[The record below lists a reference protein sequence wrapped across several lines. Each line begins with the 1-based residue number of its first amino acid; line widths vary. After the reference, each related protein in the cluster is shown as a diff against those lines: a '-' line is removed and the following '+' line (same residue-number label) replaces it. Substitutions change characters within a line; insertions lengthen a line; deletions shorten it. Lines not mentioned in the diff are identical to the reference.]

1 MKRRAK
7 MRCVW
12 LLVLAVALVSL
23 PGCVKINIVD
33 RTPATVLPPMELGA
47 AANADEHN
55 LAVLAIDFDPPL
67 EYEQIMASKREGI
80 TLLVA
85 VENTGG
91 SSEDSV
97 TVQAELSTDDGQ
109 TVILEDEN
117 LIPVIAPGEIKIVR
131 FKTLGD
137 IPYRSAYQLKVRV
150 VPVKGEART
159 ANNQKSYDL
168 YITQPE

>member
-33 RTPATVLPPMELGA
+33 RTPATVLPPVELDA

-67 EYEQIMASKREGI
+67 EYEQIMAGREGI

-91 SSEDSV
+91 SSENGV

-109 TVILEDEN
+109 MVILEDET
-117 LIPVIAPGEIKIVR
+117 LIPAIAPGEIKIVR
-131 FKTLGD
+131 FKTVGD
-137 IPYRSAYQLKVRV
+137 IPYRSAYQLKVEV

-159 ANNQKSYDL
+159 ANNQKNYDL
-168 YITQPE
+168 YVTQPE

>member
-7 MRCVW
+7 VRCVW
-12 LLVLAVALVSL
+12 LLVLAVALVFL
-23 PGCVKINIVD
+23 PGCAKIKIVD
-33 RTPATVLPPMELGA
+33 QTLAAVPTPLESA
-47 AANADEHN
+47 AVSNTDEHD

-67 EYEQIMASKREGI
+67 EYEQIMAGREGI

-91 SSEDSV
+91 SNESGV

-117 LIPVIAPGEIKIVR
+117 LIPAIAAGEITIVR
-131 FKTLGD
+131 FKTLAD
-137 IPYRSAYQLKVRV
+137 IPHRTAYQLKVRV
-150 VPVKGEART
+150 VPVIGETRA
-159 ANNQKSYDL
+159 ANNQKSYEL
-168 YITQPE
+168 YVTQPE

>member
-7 MRCVW
+7 MRYVW
-12 LLVLAVALVSL
+12 LPVLAVALVLLS
-23 PGCVKINIVD
+23 GCVKIKVID
-33 RTPATVLPPMELGA
+33 RTMATVLPPVELEA
-47 AANADEHN
+47 AANADEHD

-67 EYEQIMASKREGI
+67 EYEQIMASREGI

-91 SSEDSV
+91 NSENNV

-109 TVILEDEN
+109 TIILEDEDQ
-117 LIPVIAPGEIKIVR
+117 IPTIAPGEIKIVR
-131 FKTLGD
+131 FKSLGD
-137 IPYRSAYQLKVRV
+137 IPYRTAYQLKVQV
-150 VPVKGEART
+150 APVTGEART

-168 YITQPE
+168 YVTQPE